1 MANNPEPFEL
11 DDDSFADLPM
21 APALP
26 GISAAFIG
34 TPIRSTSASK
44 SGQPSLSPDILAAKV
59 RVAELRQHLNS
70 TPPLE
75 PSNADLMTVILG
87 MREQMALK
95 ADIEV
100 AKLET
105 VKEIRAELAPIRA
118 HVAEVETKANQA
130 LTETKVLHDR
140 MISAEEATRIDSL
153 RIAQLESGIRNL
165 EARLAATGLSF
176 KRDKFDPALQ
186 RIRFVGWPAS
196 TPSKNK
202 RAAIEALLQQH
213 CPDMKP
219 IHVGDFGEKASF
231 AHFGTPREMKAA
243 LEKLKGK
250 HMASFADVKVSAA
263 LTSIDTSR
271 NTSLYKAEE
280 MIKADPKSISRN
292 IEMKRTTGRGIYVDS
307 VPAFLQNDR
316 HDPKGT
322 FEGEFQ
328 HLKFT

>member
-1 MANNPEPFEL
+1 
-11 DDDSFADLPM
+11 
-21 APALP
+21 
-26 GISAAFIG
+26 
-34 TPIRSTSASK
+34 
-44 SGQPSLSPDILAAKV
+44 
-59 RVAELRQHLNS
+59 
-70 TPPLE
+70 
-75 PSNADLMTVILG
+75 MTVILG

-176 KRDKFDPALQ
+176 KRDKFDPALP
-186 RIRFVGWPAS
+186 RIRFVGWPAN
-196 TPSKNK
+196 TPSNNK

-243 LEKLKGK
+243 LEKLRGK
-250 HMASFADVKVSAA
+250 HMASFAAVKVSAA

-271 NTSLYKAEE
+271 NTSLYKAAE
-280 MIKADPKSISRN
+280 MIKADPKSIGRN

-322 FEGEFQ
+322 FEGDFQ